1 MLIYDTYDM
10 IEIRNAWEAKI
21 VKNKVMSTFSW
32 AYPVLAGN
40 VFLFLEENGSV
51 PKQGI
56 MQYAEQIE
64 LSQGIEFLEIH
75 MKILQ
80 LYIFPS

>member
-1 MLIYDTYDM
+1 MKKARMEPERSISKN
-10 IEIRNAWEAKI
+10 RQKI
-21 VKNKVMSTFSW
+21 VMSTFSW

-64 LSQGIEFLEIH
+64 LSQGIE
-75 MKILQ
+75 
-80 LYIFPS
+80 

>member
-1 MLIYDTYDM
+1 M
-10 IEIRNAWEAKI
+10 
-21 VKNKVMSTFSW
+21 
-32 AYPVLAGN
+32 LAGN

-64 LSQGIEFLEIH
+64 LSQGIEFSEIH
-75 MKILQ
+75 MKILHFQ
-80 LYIFPS
+80 R